1 MSEDKPRER
10 MCINC
15 GRRDLWDYGSRCG
28 YDGHYIGYLETWDE
42 WCRHWK
48 KDKRKPGEIVFY
60 TGKEAKQNDK

>member
-48 KDKRKPGEIVFY
+48 KGQ
-60 TGKEAKQNDK
+60 KEAGRDRILHGERGKAE